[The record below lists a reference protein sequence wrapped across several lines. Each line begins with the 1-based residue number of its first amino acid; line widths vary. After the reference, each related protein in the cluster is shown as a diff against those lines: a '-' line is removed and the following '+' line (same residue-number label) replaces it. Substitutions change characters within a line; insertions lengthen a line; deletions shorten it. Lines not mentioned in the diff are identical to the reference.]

1 MKKYYSDI
9 VNYLNKYSIDVVSDI
24 PKNKAIYGIG
34 SISTSDVNLITF
46 YSNSEYN
53 NLIKITKAYG
63 CLIKD
68 IDKHIL
74 PKNCFPII
82 VKDPYLVYAYLS
94 NFFYPTDISKNSINK
109 YSSIDKTFIKGNNIE
124 IKNFVTIKNNVKI
137 ADKCII
143 GENCVIGPNVII
155 GKNTHILPNTTI
167 SNSIIGET
175 CLIQSGVVIGDR
187 GFGFT
192 SNEKIEIRHIGNV
205 ILGDNVQIGS
215 NTTIDRATLD
225 STIIEDNVRIDNLV
239 QVAHNVLIGSNT
251 IIAAQ
256 CGIAGSAK
264 IGKNCKIGGQVGITG
279 HIKIGDN
286 VLIAAKSGVTKNISA
301 NSTIAGFPAIDIK
314 LWKKNIIK
322 QYRNLK

>member
-1 MKKYYSDI
+1 MRKAYSDI
-9 VNYLNKYSIDVVSDI
+9 ANYLNNYSIDVVSDI
-24 PKNKAIYGIG
+24 PKNKLIYGIG
-34 SISTSDVNLITF
+34 SINGSGANFITF
-46 YSNSEYN
+46 YSNSEYD
-53 NLIKITKAYG
+53 NLIKTTKAYG

-68 IDKHIL
+68 INKHML

-82 VKDPYLVYAYLS
+82 VKDPYLAYAYLS
-94 NFFYPTDISKNSINK
+94 NFFYPREIANNSINK
-109 YSSIDKTFIKGNNIE
+109 FSMIHNTFTKGKNIE
-124 IKNFVTIKNNVKI
+124 IRSFVTIKNNVKI
-137 ADKCII
+137 SDNCII
-143 GENCVIGPNVII
+143 GDNCVIGPNVIM

-167 SNSIIGET
+167 SNSIIGEK
-175 CLIQSGVVIGDR
+175 CLIQSGTVIGDR

-205 ILGDNVQIGS
+205 VIGNNVQIGS
-215 NTTIDRATLD
+215 NTAIDRATLD

-239 QVAHNVLIGSNT
+239 QLAHNVLIGENT

-256 CGIAGSAK
+256 CGIAGSTK

-279 HIKIGDN
+279 HINIGDN
-286 VLIAAKSGVTKNISA
+286 VIIAAKSGVTKNIRE

-314 LWKKNIIK
+314 LWKKIKLK